1 MGPFVL
7 SSVGPFIR
15 FICSEAVGGTAGKSG
30 AGCGMCPRM
39 AFHHLL
45 RQLLVMGPPGPTL
58 LAFARYFPL
67 AVCHA
72 GLFGPAQMTASAWAR
87 RSEVWGLLPLQLGHP
102 PYVRVGNQLRASRA
116 SPCGAGVRSL
126 SQCYFNHVPDKLF
139 WTFWP
144 MFVRFWKLFSLF
156 SPCLHRDAKRWLS
169 QGQLYLGFFGIFN
182 EEFSENWL
190 ERLAL
195 TPSPAGYSPLQ
206 LTFSL
211 FIQFPPPSRI
221 SHQPALIPSIFSL
234 AAAVVPRFKMERS

>member
-1 MGPFVL
+1 MRDVSANGL
-7 SSVGPFIR
+7 SSSPAAITCHG
-15 FICSEAVGGTAGKSG
+15 ASG
-30 AGCGMCPRM
+30 AYSLGFCSLFSSGHVPCGSVWSC
-39 AFHHLL
+39 ADDNIG
-45 RQLLVMGPPGPTL
+45 MGSAKRGLGTSAASAGAPTL
-58 LAFARYFPL
+58 
-67 AVCHA
+67 CE
-72 GLFGPAQMTASAWAR
+72 GS
-87 RSEVWGLLPLQLGHP
+87 
-102 PYVRVGNQLRASRA
+102 GNQLGASRA

-144 MFVRFWKLFSLF
+144 MFARFWKLFSLF
-156 SPCLHRDAKRWLS
+156 SPCLHPDAKRWLS

-195 TPSPAGYSPLQ
+195 TASPAGYSPLQ

-211 FIQFPPPSRI
+211 FIQFPSPPSRI